1 MIINHS
7 QYLQKVNLVT
17 KINEEINQYET
28 YSNVIIQPNNK
39 KSRLIHRGV
48 Y

>member
-1 MIINHS
+1 MIVNHS

-28 YSNVIIQPNNK
+28 YIIQPNNK
-39 KSRLIHRGV
+39 KSRLIHREV